1 MRLYSK
7 TFQNT
12 TRASFAREAVLDAF
26 GPRAVPA
33 LDEPGFQDR
42 QPDHGPRRIGEVTN
56 KVVDDVGRRTITY
69 WLTRATTSDGAERVA
84 AIETAE
90 KIRQKMGLTW
100 DNLIGQEAA

>member
-1 MRLYSK
+1 MTFYRK
-7 TFQNT
+7 TYHNA
-12 TRASFAREAVLDAF
+12 TRAAFARDAVFAEFRPND
-26 GPRAVPA
+26 GPR
-33 LDEPGFQDR
+33 
-42 QPDHGPRRIGEVTN
+42 HIGEVTN

-100 DNLIGQEAA
+100 DNLIGRRAA

>member
-1 MRLYSK
+1 MTFYRK
-7 TFQNT
+7 TYHNA
-12 TRASFAREAVLDAF
+12 TRASFAREAAIDAF
-26 GPRAVPA
+26 GPKAIHT
-33 LDEPGFQDR
+33 LGEPGFEDR